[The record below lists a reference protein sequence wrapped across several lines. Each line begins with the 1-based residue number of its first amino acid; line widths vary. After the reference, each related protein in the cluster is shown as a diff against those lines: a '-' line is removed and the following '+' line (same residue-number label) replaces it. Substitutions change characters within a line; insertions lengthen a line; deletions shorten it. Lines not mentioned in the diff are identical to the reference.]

1 MEPMVG
7 AKDAPI
13 IKSLGMPNIKDIIG
27 VMRCGKTPI
36 LYQAAEHLT
45 SQGVRAKDIIFL
57 NFDDPSI
64 NKKFYKYALLNLSLC
79 S

>member
-7 AKDAPI
+7 AKDATIPLRHQEGHHRRHNH
-13 IKSLGMPNIKDIIG
+13 KPRHTTHIKDIIG

-57 NFDDPSI
+57 NFGPLD
-64 NKKFYKYALLNLSLC
+64 K
-79 S
+79 